1 MELKNKSIEDK
12 IEVIKQYL
20 NDENNEDISLSL
32 NLFNLLKYGN
42 NWDESFF
49 QHEEILFN
57 SILEF
62 IQIKNAVKPQL
73 DIFCD
78 KLLNIYYNCIYNCS
92 KIVTEEEVHPIPV
105 IYRNILLQGDFLF
118 MSNLANDYKFTSFKE
133 VVYDDPLSILVPMS
147 NKLGLLYTMLSTNL
161 DIFETST
168 E

>member
-1 MELKNKSIEDK
+1 MELKNKSTEDK

-73 DIFCD
+73 DIFCN
-78 KLLNIYYNCIYNCS
+78 KLLNIYYNCVYNCG

-118 MSNLANDYKFTSFKE
+118 MSNLANDYKFTSFEE

-161 DIFETST
+161 DIFEKST

>member
-1 MELKNKSIEDK
+1 MELKNKSTEDK
-12 IEVIKQYL
+12 IEAIKQYL

-73 DIFCD
+73 DIFCN

-92 KIVTEEEVHPIPV
+92 KIVTEEEVQPIPV

-133 VVYDDPLSILVPMS
+133 VVYDDPLSVLVPMS

-161 DIFETST
+161 DIFEKST